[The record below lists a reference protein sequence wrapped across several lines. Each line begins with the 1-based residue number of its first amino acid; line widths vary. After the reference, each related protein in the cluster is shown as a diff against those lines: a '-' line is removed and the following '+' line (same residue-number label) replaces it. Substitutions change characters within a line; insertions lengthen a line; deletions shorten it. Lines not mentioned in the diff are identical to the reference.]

1 MRYPLDDGPIVR
13 ECTVTQLVLANL
25 HHVVE
30 QRRLQNCLYPMRLS
44 GEGGIALLQ
53 QGGASR
59 FQVSAAL
66 RPRMLK
72 PLASM
77 RSSRSICI
85 LGGAAPP
92 TVIKRVR
99 TRLVLSLDKAV
110 VCVGHCGAADLDIG
124 IVPVSFWMTRRLT
137 SKIDPLNERLFW
149 WWR

>member
-1 MRYPLDDGPIVR
+1 MP
-13 ECTVTQLVLANL
+13 
-25 HHVVE
+25 
-30 QRRLQNCLYPMRLS
+30 
-44 GEGGIALLQ
+44 
-53 QGGASR
+53 
-59 FQVSAAL
+59 
-66 RPRMLK
+66 K

-85 LGGAAPP
+85 LGGVAPP

-137 SKIDPLNERLFW
+137 SKIDPLNERQF
-149 WWR
+149 